1 MKSEQEIKNK
11 IEELNIKIQQA
22 FEERDLDYVLRLTAL
37 VRSLMWV
44 LKEK

>member
-22 FEERDLDYVLRLTAL
+22 LEERDLDCALRLTAL

>member
-22 FEERDLDYVLRLTAL
+22 FEERDLDCVLRLTAL

>member
-11 IEELNIKIQQA
+11 IEELDIKIQQA
-22 FEERDLDYVLRLTAL
+22 FEEKDLDYALRLTAI